1 MRNGETM
8 DSIDDDAYDAGRHEI
23 VEAGDASG
31 GTGMNRMAGLSGL
44 SRNSYR
50 LPEISSRTAALAVAI
65 AGVALVGAAF
75 MAWRSGEPPAR
86 VALAVPA
93 GGIELA
99 RGALARAGITAQ
111 FQDGSLWV
119 NAEDAR
125 RAAEVAAPKSGANA
139 VATALE
145 DESIFASGESSRAR
159 RLAATIKTL
168 EATIALQPGV
178 ERASVVVGDAPRSF
192 APGAASGATASVTV
206 AMRSGAMPQDLVDAV
221 AAMVAGA
228 CQGVKPESVAIIDA
242 VSGRVRTVRDANA
255 RAMADIV
262 HAREEH
268 AAELVTALLSDIPGV
283 VVRIR
288 ESEGGAV
295 VATVEVPR
303 SVAIARAEAE
313 ANGDMTQYMELERA
327 RIADRVEPFITAPG
341 SRVSAVA
348 LSIAA
353 EPEWEHVAVTQP
365 SEPYS
370 LQNQVRTQV
379 EASTARER
387 ATPLGPTNAA
397 SGFPYGWAL
406 LALGGLAAFAW
417 WTWARPRN
425 KAAEESEF
433 ETAMPAFDEEPL
445 PGADASEAVRSAP
458 EQSAFVVQ
466 GWIDAGDTERAA
478 RLLVALDAGAAAVIL
493 QALPV
498 AHVQRATNALGTLDA
513 PGHEELAEAVRSFFE
528 DLEMAPEGGYRDAH
542 EAA

>member
-1 MRNGETM
+1 M

-23 VEAGDASG
+23 VEAGDASDG
-31 GTGMNRMAGLSGL
+31 LGRSGMTRVPGLARMQRAF
-44 SRNSYR
+44 
-50 LPEISSRTAALAVAI
+50 PEISSRSAALAVAV
-65 AGVALVGAAF
+65 AGVALIGAAF
-75 MAWRSGEPPAR
+75 VAWRSGEPPAR

-93 GGIELA
+93 GGIEMA
-99 RGALARAGITAQ
+99 RGALARAGISAQ
-111 FQDGSLWV
+111 VQDGSLWV
-119 NAEDAR
+119 DAQDAR
-125 RAAEVAAPKSGANA
+125 RAAEAAVPKSSSNA
-139 VATALE
+139 VASALE

-168 EATIALQPGV
+168 EATIVMQPGV

-192 APGAASGATASVTV
+192 APGAASGATAAVTV
-206 AMRSGAMPQDLVDAV
+206 GMRSGAMPQDLVDAV
-221 AAMVAGA
+221 AVMVAGA

-242 VSGRVRTVRDANA
+242 VSGRVRTVRDVNA

-268 AAELVTALLSDIPGV
+268 AAELVTALLADIPGV
-283 VVRIR
+283 SVRVR

-295 VATVEVPR
+295 VATIEVPR
-303 SVAIARAEAE
+303 SVAVARAEAE
-313 ANGDMTQYMELERA
+313 AGGDMTQYMELERS
-327 RIADRVEPFITAPG
+327 RIADRVEPFIAAPG

-353 EPEWEHVAVTQP
+353 EPEWDRVAVTQP
-365 SEPYS
+365 AEPYS
-370 LQNQVRTQV
+370 VQSQVRTQV
-379 EASTARER
+379 EASAARER
-387 ATPLGPTNAA
+387 ATPLGSTNAA
-397 SGFPYGWAL
+397 NGFPYGWAL
-406 LALGGLAAFAW
+406 LALGGLAGFAW
-417 WTWARPRN
+417 WTWARPRG
-425 KAAEESEF
+425 AAMATNDDDN

-458 EQSAFVVQ
+458 EQSAFVVR
-466 GWIDAGDTERAA
+466 GWIDTGDTDRAA
-478 RLLVALDAGAAAVIL
+478 RLLVALDAGAAAAIL

-498 AHVQRATNALGTLDA
+498 THVQRATNALGALDA

>member
-1 MRNGETM
+1 M

-23 VEAGDASG
+23 VEAGDVSDGRGRSG
-31 GTGMNRMAGLSGL
+31 MTCVSGL
-44 SRNSYR
+44 ARMQR
-50 LPEISSRTAALAVAI
+50 AFPEISSRIAALAVAV
-65 AGVALVGAAF
+65 AGVALIGAAF
-75 MAWRSGEPPAR
+75 VAWRSGEPPAR

-99 RGALARAGITAQ
+99 RGALARAGISAQ
-111 FQDGSLWV
+111 LQDGSLWV
-119 NAEDAR
+119 DAQDAR
-125 RAAEVAAPKSGANA
+125 RAAEAAVPKSSANA
-139 VATALE
+139 VASALE

-168 EATIALQPGV
+168 EATIVMQPGV

-192 APGAASGATASVTV
+192 APGAASGATAAVTV
-206 AMRSGAMPQDLVDAV
+206 GMRSGAMPQDLVDAV
-221 AAMVAGA
+221 AVMVAGA

-242 VSGRVRTVRDANA
+242 VSGRVRTVRDVNA

-268 AAELVTALLSDIPGV
+268 AAELVTALLADIPGV
-283 VVRIR
+283 SVRVR

-295 VATVEVPR
+295 VATIEVPR
-303 SVAIARAEAE
+303 SVAVARAEAE
-313 ANGDMTQYMELERA
+313 AGGDMTQYMELERS
-327 RIADRVEPFITAPG
+327 RIADRVEPFIAAPG

-353 EPEWEHVAVTQP
+353 EPEWDRVAVTQP
-365 SEPYS
+365 AEPYS
-370 LQNQVRTQV
+370 VQSPVRTQV
-379 EASTARER
+379 EASAARER
-387 ATPLGPTNAA
+387 ATPLGSTNAA
-397 SGFPYGWAL
+397 NGFPYGWAL
-406 LALGGLAAFAW
+406 LALGGLAGFAW
-417 WTWARPRN
+417 WTWARPRG
-425 KAAEESEF
+425 AAMAANEDDNEI
-433 ETAMPAFDEEPL
+433 AMPAFDEEPL

-458 EQSAFVVQ
+458 EQSAFVVR
-466 GWIDAGDTERAA
+466 GWIDTGDTDRAA
-478 RLLVALDAGAAAVIL
+478 RLLVALDAGAAAAIL

-498 AHVQRATNALGTLDA
+498 THVQRATNALGALDA

>member
-1 MRNGETM
+1 M

-31 GTGMNRMAGLSGL
+31 VTGRSGMTPWSRMSV
-44 SRNSYR
+44 
-50 LPEISSRTAALAVAI
+50 PEISSRAAALAVAL

-75 MAWRSGEPPAR
+75 VAWRSGEPPAR
-86 VALAVPA
+86 VALAVPE
-93 GGIELA
+93 GGIDQA
-99 RGALARAGITAQ
+99 RGALARAGIAAQ

-119 NAEDAR
+119 DASDAR
-125 RAAEVAAPKSGANA
+125 RAAEAAAPKSAANA

-178 ERASVVVGDAPRSF
+178 ERASVVIGDAPRSF

-242 VSGRVRTVRDANA
+242 VSGRVRTVRDAQS

-268 AAELVTALLSDIPGV
+268 AAELVTAVLSDIPGV
-283 VVRIR
+283 AVRIR

-295 VATVEVPR
+295 VATIEVPR

-313 ANGDMTQYMELERA
+313 VGGNMDQYIELERS

-348 LSIAA
+348 LLIGA
-353 EPEWEHVAVTQP
+353 EPEWDYVAVTQP
-365 SEPYS
+365 ADPYS
-370 LQNQVRTQV
+370 VESQVRTQV
-379 EASTARER
+379 DASAARER
-387 ATPLGPTNAA
+387 ATPLGSNNAA
-397 SGFPYGWAL
+397 NGFPYGWAL

-417 WTWARPRN
+417 WTWGRSR
-425 KAAEESEF
+425 AAASTASDGEI
-433 ETAMPAFDEEPL
+433 AMPAFDEEPL

-458 EQSAFVVQ
+458 EQSAFVVR
-466 GWIDAGDTERAA
+466 GWIDTGDTERAA
-478 RLLVALDAGAAAVIL
+478 RLLVALDAGAAAAVL

-498 AHVQRATNALGTLDA
+498 AHVQRATNALGALEA
-513 PGHEELAEAVRSFFE
+513 PNHEELAEAVRSFFE

>member
-1 MRNGETM
+1 M

-23 VEAGDASG
+23 VEAGDASDG
-31 GTGMNRMAGLSGL
+31 LGRSGMTRVPGLARMQRAF
-44 SRNSYR
+44 
-50 LPEISSRTAALAVAI
+50 PEISSRSAALAVAV
-65 AGVALVGAAF
+65 AGVALIGAAF
-75 MAWRSGEPPAR
+75 VAWRSGEPPAR

-93 GGIELA
+93 GGIEMA
-99 RGALARAGITAQ
+99 RGALARAGISAQ
-111 FQDGSLWV
+111 LQDGSLWV
-119 NAEDAR
+119 DAQDAR
-125 RAAEVAAPKSGANA
+125 RAAEAAVPKSSANA
-139 VATALE
+139 VASALE

-168 EATIALQPGV
+168 EATIVMQPGV

-192 APGAASGATASVTV
+192 APGAASGATAAVTV
-206 AMRSGAMPQDLVDAV
+206 GMRSGAMPQDLVDAV
-221 AAMVAGA
+221 AVMVAGA

-242 VSGRVRTVRDANA
+242 VSGRVRTVRDVNA

-268 AAELVTALLSDIPGV
+268 AAELVTALLADIPGV
-283 VVRIR
+283 SVRVR

-295 VATVEVPR
+295 VATIEVPR
-303 SVAIARAEAE
+303 SVAVARAEAE
-313 ANGDMTQYMELERA
+313 AGGDMTQYMELERS
-327 RIADRVEPFITAPG
+327 RIADRVEPVITAPG

-353 EPEWEHVAVTQP
+353 EPEWDRVAVTQP
-365 SEPYS
+365 AEPYS
-370 LQNQVRTQV
+370 VQSPVRTQV
-379 EASTARER
+379 EASAARER
-387 ATPLGPTNAA
+387 ATPLGSTNAA
-397 SGFPYGWAL
+397 NGFPYGWAL
-406 LALGGLAAFAW
+406 LALGGLAGFAW
-417 WTWARPRN
+417 WTWARPRG
-425 KAAEESEF
+425 AATATNDDDN

-458 EQSAFVVQ
+458 EQSAFVVR
-466 GWIDAGDTERAA
+466 GWIDTGDTDRAA
-478 RLLVALDAGAAAVIL
+478 RLLVALDAGAAAAIL

-498 AHVQRATNALGTLDA
+498 THVQRATNALGALDA

>member
-1 MRNGETM
+1 M

-23 VEAGDASG
+23 VDVGDASDG
-31 GTGMNRMAGLSGL
+31 NGMTRLSGL
-44 SRNSYR
+44 SRMPYR
-50 LPEISSRTAALAVAI
+50 LPEISSRTAALAVAL

-75 MAWRSGEPPAR
+75 VAWRSGEPPAR
-86 VALAVPA
+86 VALAVPS

-99 RGALARAGITAQ
+99 RSALARAGIAAQ

-125 RAAEVAAPKSGANA
+125 RAAEAAAPKSATNA

-353 EPEWEHVAVTQP
+353 EPEWEHVAVTQAAD
-365 SEPYS
+365 PYL
-370 LQNQVRTQV
+370 LQSQVRTQV

-387 ATPLGPTNAA
+387 ATPLGPTSTAT
-397 SGFPYGWAL
+397 GFPYGWAL

-417 WTWARPRN
+417 WTWVRPRN
-425 KAAEESEF
+425 ATAAASEV

-458 EQSAFVVQ
+458 EQSAFVVR

-478 RLLVALDAGAAAVIL
+478 RLIVALDAGAAAVIL

-513 PGHEELAEAVRSFFE
+513 PGHEELAEAVHSFFE